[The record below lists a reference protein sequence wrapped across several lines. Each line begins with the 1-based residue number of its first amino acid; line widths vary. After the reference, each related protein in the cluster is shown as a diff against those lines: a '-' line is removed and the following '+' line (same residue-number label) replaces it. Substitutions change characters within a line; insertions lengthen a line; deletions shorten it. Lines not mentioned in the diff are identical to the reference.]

1 MPEFV
6 EFTNLSPWSLCR
18 WNYGRV
24 LVKILFLFQAFEA
37 ALIYTKKAAAR
48 AVEIGNQSHDDRD
61 HQWGDDSHQPESSAL
76 PVAKGEAREGCD
88 QQ

>member
-48 AVEIGNQSHDDRD
+48 ADRQSV
-61 HQWGDDSHQPESSAL
+61 P
-76 PVAKGEAREGCD
+76 
-88 QQ
+88 